1 MEILSNATPTA
12 NTFPRFLT
20 INKTAAMFKDKG
32 ITETVLRTWQKQ
44 GKLPHVTVGNKGTRV
59 LVNVDKLLTMLDEC

>member
-1 MEILSNATPTA
+1 MTSQIETTVA
-12 NTFPRFLT
+12 NNFPQFMT

-32 ITETVLRTWQKQ
+32 ISETILRTWQKQ
-44 GKLPHVTVGNKGTRV
+44 GKLPHIKVGNKGTRV